1 MTSKLPFGGELVR
14 LGNLIK
20 PAKVERCG
28 SRDLPVL
35 SMTMHDGITRQS
47 DRFKKTIASRDT
59 SAYKVVRP
67 GQLVVGFPINE
78 GVIYVQNFETS
89 GIMSPAYKV
98 WDVDS
103 KRILAPY
110 LEAVLHSPQS
120 MAYYAKKMR
129 GTTARRRTI
138 TDANLLAMQIPLPNF
153 EGQFRAV
160 KSLAR
165 IKGHMAIAGQQI
177 DALSELVKS
186 RFVEMFEGN
195 DAWDLKRLEDCCVS
209 VDDIKCGPFGSQLH
223 KDDYLDKGIPV
234 WGIPEVNDGFS
245 RLPDR
250 FVSPENAKRLAA
262 YTIRPGD
269 IALTRKGN
277 VGQAALFP
285 IGQEVGIIHS
295 DVLRIRVNTRLVDP
309 TFLIEQFHSSHIV
322 RRQIMSASTG
332 AIMAGTNVTKLKKIV
347 VAVPPISLQ
356 HEFAEFSAKAD
367 KSRFGIQRE
376 GTSVLDFKAP
386 VVWLGADDVRG
397 GELRSKS

>member
-186 RFVEMFEGN
+186 RFVEMFGDGGWPEKRVSDLATDIRYGTSKKASEEG
-195 DAWDLKRLEDCCVS
+195 
-209 VDDIKCGPFGSQLH
+209 
-223 KDDYLDKGIPV
+223 
-234 WGIPEVNDGFS
+234 
-245 RLPDR
+245 
-250 FVSPENAKRLAA
+250 A
-262 YTIRPGD
+262 YTYLRMNNMTDDGRLDFSDTKRITLEGGELEKCLVKRG
-269 IALTRKGN
+269 
-277 VGQAALFP
+277 
-285 IGQEVGIIHS
+285 
-295 DVLRIRVNTRLVDP
+295 DVLFNRTNSREKVGKTAVFENDVPMVIAGYIIRVRFGEKMRSRYFSVFMNLP
-309 TFLIEQFHSSHIV
+309 TTKKMLRDMAKGAVHQANI
-322 RRQIMSASTG
+322 SAKQLG
-332 AIMAGTNVTKLKKIV
+332 AIEVP
-347 VAVPPISLQ
+347 VPPIDLQ
-356 HEFAEFSAKAD
+356 DEFLAFAEQSD
-367 KSRFGIQRE
+367 KSR
-376 GTSVLDFKAP
+376 
-386 VVWLGADDVRG
+386 VVAQKQKETLQTLYDSLAQDYFAI
-397 GELRSKS
+397 